1 MPSPDDLK
9 TLSDDDLDMLAEAV
23 ARELQRRKN
32 KRARSAI
39 KKAKELLAF
48 AGYDVQLI
56 PLEDASSIGVREKGA
71 AKPKMSVPPGSY
83 RNPDKPSET
92 YTAPS
97 RGRLPKWLREALES
111 GMDLSAYR
119 TDREKADET
128 EDA

>member
-1 MPSPDDLK
+1 MPSPNDLK
-9 TLSDDDLDMLAEAV
+9 ILSDEDLDMLAEAV

-32 KRARSAI
+32 KRTRLAI

-56 PLEDASSIGVREKGA
+56 PLEDASGA
-71 AKPKMSVPPGSY
+71 GEEVTARPKMSVPPGAY
-83 RNPDKPSET
+83 RNPDNPAET

-97 RGRLPKWLREALES
+97 RGRLPRWLREALEA
-111 GMDLSAYR
+111 GMDISAYR
-119 TDREKADET
+119 TDREEADDK